1 MSAPKE
7 TKSLSFKPNEYKFL
21 KLASI
26 GFNNDISK
34 RTGDFLGVNHFS
46 ALYFI
51 RRGKA
56 GLFIRG
62 NTFEVRSGDM
72 FFINRN
78 EPWCIY
84 PDRETQLE
92 YYWIAFHAD
101 YAPEIREILGFSEA
115 EPCRAAKF
123 AQRVEWIFDSLL
135 EAKSATPEVYFTA
148 LSSLMQILSAEFS
161 KIETSVSTVHHKEL
175 AENAKQIIDLNF
187 KNPDFSV
194 NYAARMLY
202 ISHTQMSRVFKEV
215 IGIPPVSYLVD
226 MRLNY
231 AAEILKE
238 KSMPVKELCEASGF
252 SDVSHFMKKFKQKF
266 GLTVREYRK
275 QQKRES

>member
-1 MSAPKE
+1 MSAPKK
-7 TKSLSFKPNEYKFL
+7 TKSLSFKENEYKFL
-21 KLASI
+21 KLSSI

-34 RTGDFLGVNHFS
+34 RTGDFLCVNRFS

-56 GLFIRG
+56 RLFIHEK
-62 NTFEVRSGDM
+62 TFELKSGDM
-72 FFINRN
+72 FFINKH
-78 EPWCIY
+78 EPWYIY
-84 PDRETQLE
+84 PDRENTLE
-92 YYWIAFHAD
+92 YYWIAFNAD
-101 YAPEIREILGFSEA
+101 YAPEIREILGFSKD

-135 EAKSATPEVYFTA
+135 EADAATPEVYFTA

-161 KIETSVSTVHHKEL
+161 KIETSTSTAHHKEL

-187 KNPDFSV
+187 RNPDFSV
-194 NYAARMLY
+194 NFAAKMLY

-226 MRLNY
+226 IRLNH
-231 AAEILKE
+231 AAELLRE
-238 KSMPVKELCEASGF
+238 RSMPVKELCEASGF

-275 QQKRES
+275 QHKREL

>member
-1 MSAPKE
+1 MSAPKA
-7 TKSLSFKPNEYKFL
+7 TKSLSFKENEYKFL

-34 RTGDFLGVNHFS
+34 RTGDFWGVNRFS

-56 GLFIRG
+56 ELFIRG
-62 NTFEVRSGDM
+62 NTFKVNGGDM

-78 EPWCIY
+78 EPWCIF
-84 PDRETQLE
+84 PDRESGLE

-101 YAPEIREILGFSEA
+101 YAPEIREILGFSED

-135 EAKSATPEVYFTA
+135 EADSATPEVYFTA

-161 KIETSVSTVHHKEL
+161 KIETSTSTAHHKEL

-226 MRLNY
+226 IRLNF
-231 AAEILKE
+231 AAELLRE
-238 KSMPVKELCEASGF
+238 RNMPVKELCESSGF

-275 QQKRES
+275 QHKKEL